1 MTNLYL
7 FDLQHNQDT
16 HDGIFSFNLT
26 LFIVIFQF
34 ILLMYILD
42 LTFYKPLLFIKD
54 QRSKYIKENIEKI
67 KKIDSEVLELE
78 YQYKKKIENIM
89 LNKKIE
95 FKRVKDIHKEIF
107 RKEINIF
114 KKDVNELF
122 VNLMEELINRESN
135 SHKKLN
141 SLIRVLSNKMYA
153 KLLV

>member
-7 FDLQHNQDT
+7 FDLQHNQDVP
-16 HDGIFSFNLT
+16 DGIFSFNLT

-34 ILLMYILD
+34 ILLMCILD

-89 LNKKIE
+89 LNKKVE

>member
-7 FDLQHNQDT
+7 FDLQHNQDVY
-16 HDGIFSFNLT
+16 DGIFSFNLT

-34 ILLMYILD
+34 VLLMCILD

-54 QRSKYIKENIEKI
+54 QRSKYIEENVEKI
-67 KKIDSEVLELE
+67 KKIDSEILELD

-89 LNKKIE
+89 LKKKVE
-95 FKRVKDIHKEIF
+95 FKKVKDIHKEIF

-122 VNLMEELINRESN
+122 VNLIAELINREIN
-135 SHKKLN
+135 SRKKLN

>member
-7 FDLQHNQDT
+7 FDLQHNQDVY
-16 HDGIFSFNLT
+16 DGIFNFNLT

-34 ILLMYILD
+34 ILLMCILD

-54 QRSKYIKENIEKI
+54 QRSKYIEENVEKI
-67 KKIDSEVLELE
+67 KKIDSEILELE

-89 LNKKIE
+89 LKKKVE

>member
-7 FDLQHNQDT
+7 FDLQHNQDVY
-16 HDGIFSFNLT
+16 DGIFSFNLT

-34 ILLMYILD
+34 ILLMCILD

-54 QRSKYIKENIEKI
+54 QRSKYIEENVEKI
-67 KKIDSEVLELE
+67 KKIDSEMLELE
-78 YQYKKKIENIM
+78 YQYEKKIENIM
-89 LNKKIE
+89 LKKKVE
-95 FKRVKDIHKEIF
+95 FKRLKDIHKEIF

-114 KKDVNELF
+114 KEDVSELF
-122 VNLMEELINRESN
+122 VNLIAELINREIN
-135 SHKKLN
+135 SRKKLN